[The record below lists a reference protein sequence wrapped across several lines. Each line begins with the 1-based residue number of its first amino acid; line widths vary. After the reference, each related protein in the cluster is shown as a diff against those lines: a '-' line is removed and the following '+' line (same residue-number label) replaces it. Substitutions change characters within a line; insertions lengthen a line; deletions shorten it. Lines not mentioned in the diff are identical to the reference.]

1 MNQSLPI
8 SIKYGVFI
16 AITLIA
22 FFLVLRLVGLHENPW
37 LRLFNGVAMAAGIF
51 FALKYYKLKTGGE
64 MTYINGIKTA
74 IITGFVATFIF
85 SLFMAIYLFHLDP
98 EFTELLM
105 GTWFS
110 NYDAGPG
117 LLVFIIILEGLASS
131 VVMALSF
138 MQYFKKSKSVGQYE

>member
-37 LRLFNGVAMAAGIF
+37 LRLFNGAAMAAGIF
-51 FALKYYKLKTGGE
+51 FSLKYYKLKTGGE
-64 MTYINGIKTA
+64 MSYINGIKTA
-74 IITGFVATFIF
+74 LITGFIATFIF
-85 SLFMAIYLFHLDP
+85 SAFMAIYLFHLDP
-98 EFTELLM
+98 DFAELLI
-105 GTWFS
+105 GEWLR
-110 NYDAGPG
+110 NYDTGPG
-117 LLVFIIILEGLASS
+117 LLVFIIILEGLAST

-138 MQYFKKSKSVGQYE
+138 MQYFKKSRGVGQQE

>member
-8 SIKYGVFI
+8 SIKYGIFI

-37 LRLFNGVAMAAGIF
+37 LRLFNGAAMAAGIF
-51 FALKYYKLKTGGE
+51 FALKYYKLKTHGE

-74 IITGFVATFIF
+74 LITGFIATFMF
-85 SLFMAIYLFHLDP
+85 SAFMAIYMFHIDP
-98 EFTELLM
+98 EFTKLLL
-105 GTWFS
+105 GQWFS

-117 LLVFIIILEGLASS
+117 LLVFIIILEGLAST
-131 VVMALSF
+131 VVMALTL
-138 MQYFKKSKSVGQYE
+138 MQYFKKSTGVGQQE